1 MTFKSIFKKTRI
13 SLVVLFFY
21 FISNFLILNLINK
34 SNFNEKKYICEKKAF
49 VKYKFYNEQITNY
62 TELLI
67 DFLSTDKNIEKL
79 DDVSL
84 KITGDKIETCN
95 EKISLIKNEIDNLLI
110 NFIDYSNASKNVMK
124 EHNSDM
130 TGALSQSY
138 VSDLTITNLI
148 KNNKKIIDLII
159 YDDTEYFIDNVFYTA
174 AIIIIFNLFLT
185 IFFFTIYVFLKNK
198 KLFG

>member
-62 TELLI
+62 TQLLI
-67 DFLSTDKNIEKL
+67 DVLSTDKNIEKL
-79 DDVSL
+79 DDGSL

-95 EKISLIKNEIDNLLI
+95 EKISLINNEIDNLLI
-110 NFIDYSNASKNVMK
+110 NFIDYSNASKNVME
-124 EHNSDM
+124 EHSSDISVVLPQ
-130 TGALSQSY
+130 TY
-138 VSDLTITNLI
+138 ISDLTITNLL
-148 KNNKKIIDLII
+148 KNNKKIIDFII

-174 AIIIIFNLFLT
+174 VIIIIFNLFLT